1 MNILKK
7 LLPIILVL
15 GLLISIAGCTGD
27 NTQKTEPATDAQI
40 LAVRREQVVAYMRE
54 MMSFLWKSDVDITYS
69 KNNNTTGVEND
80 EESNLVHIVAGRIYQ
95 GMPYTHGSGSFASFV
110 SYASQQDEKGVYT
123 ISGLSAENLSG
134 EDGKGIYM
142 SRIGNDCADA
152 VFWAWSQVSSTIK
165 FRKTYYMTE
174 INGCIPVGEYKLEY
188 TDKTKDRLADSERIC
203 LENGEAVMY
212 EAYAHL
218 QMGDSVVKTTEGHAM
233 MISEVKVTRD
243 ENGMVIPSRSFVK
256 IIEQTSGVIQK
267 EKVVYNETLKA
278 DVYQCGNVDKVMTFV
293 DLFNSRYLPV
303 TCKELIDASPVA
315 VEEVK
320 DSESTYGV
328 DNMFTG
334 TFTSPYRISH
344 VTVTISDGSGKVVQK
359 STCYGREEE
368 MRAFDLSRFVQDTE
382 QPSLQG
388 IINLDD
394 LSVGTYRCT
403 FTCEIAT
410 GKVFTVRDFEF
421 TK

>member
-1 MNILKK
+1 MAQKGLDAYKFNQNEEKIDTSKK
-7 LLPIILVL
+7 VKVGIIGTGWIAESHVAALLQMPDVEIVSGADIIP
-15 GLLISIAGCTGD
+15 GKAQKFFAD
-27 NTQKTEPATDAQI
+27 N
-40 LAVRREQVVAYMRE
+40 
-54 MMSFLWKSDVDITYS
+54 
-69 KNNNTTGVEND
+69 GVE
-80 EESNLVHIVAGRIYQ
+80 
-95 GMPYTHGSGSFASFV
+95 
-110 SYASQQDEKGVYT
+110 GVKCY
-123 ISGLSAENLSG
+123 
-134 EDGKGIYM
+134 
-142 SRIGNDCADA
+142 
-152 VFWAWSQVSSTIK
+152 
-165 FRKTYYMTE
+165 
-174 INGCIPVGEYKLEY
+174 
-188 TDKTKDRLADSERIC
+188 
-203 LENGEAVMY
+203 
-212 EAYAHL
+212 
-218 QMGDSVVKTTEGHAM
+218 
-233 MISEVKVTRD
+233 
-243 ENGMVIPSRSFVK
+243 PSH
-256 IIEQTSGVIQK
+256 
-267 EKVVYNETLKA
+267 
-278 DVYQCGNVDKVMTFV
+278 
-293 DLFNSRYLPV
+293 
-303 TCKELIDASPVA
+303 KELIDASPVA